1 MKHLVSATSY
11 VYLLTAII
19 TSITCNKNNVPAVN
33 QASPP
38 AVKHG
43 LTLKA
48 DGPGSTYE
56 LIASA
61 FGGDPVEDPDC
72 AHPAFGRHVSEVFD
86 PALNKNVFVFTIH
99 VTPDNDRCNGST
111 DRQRNEIKTYGPS
124 PDSLKGQ
131 LNET

>member
-1 MKHLVSATSY
+1 MKNLITITTHAFLLSAVMS
-11 VYLLTAII
+11 TA
-19 TSITCNKNNVPAVN
+19 TCNKKSLSSVN
-33 QASPP
+33 QPSP

-56 LIASA
+56 LISSA
-61 FGGDPVEDPDC
+61 FGGDPLEDPDC

-86 PALNKNVFVFTIH
+86 QTLRENVFVFTMH

-111 DRQRNEIKTYGPS
+111 DRQRNEIKTY
-124 PDSLKGQ
+124 
-131 LNET
+131 